1 MARPYWSGQI
11 QISLVSFGVKLFV
24 ATEAKSDIHFHQIDR
39 KSGERVKHQKVL
51 ASAVERAPDESADEV
66 VEASQ
71 IVKGY
76 EYAKGQYVTIEP
88 EELAHLRVPS
98 KHAMEVTQFV
108 DEADLPPEYFEKPY
122 FVVPE
127 NDAQTEAFLTVR
139 KALIETKK
147 LALTKIAFGGR
158 EHVVAIAPAGT
169 EAHGGM
175 MAYTMR
181 YAAELRDPAEYFRD
195 VKTMPIAEDSLDLAK
210 ELIKKRAGKFDP
222 SKFVDGYEAAVK
234 ELVEAKLQHAPIPK
248 DETAARPTG
257 KVINLMDALR
267 RSVSGGAAVAEEKPE
282 PRKGPTL
289 VKGASKAVAKPQ
301 AKHASKAPKAT
312 PARRKSA

>member
-66 VEASQ
+66 VEQSQ

-108 DEADLPPEYFEKPY
+108 DEADLAPEYFEKPY

-147 LALTKIAFGGR
+147 VALTKIAFGGR

-169 EAHGGM
+169 DAHGGM

-210 ELIKKRAGKFDP
+210 ELIKKRAAKFDP
-222 SKFVDGYEAAVK
+222 SKFVDGYEVAVK
-234 ELVEAKLQHAPIPK
+234 ELVEAKLQHAPVPK
-248 DETAARPTG
+248 DETPARATG

-267 RSVSGGAAVAEEKPE
+267 RSVSQGAMSEDKAE
-282 PRKGPTL
+282 RHKGPTL
-289 VKGASKAVAKPQ
+289 VKGASKPAAKAVAKHTTKS
-301 AKHASKAPKAT
+301 AKVT